1 MHHAQEFAIAEYLYS
16 QPLFPSARANNAS
29 RRAYCRCGNE
39 HNALF
44 LRDIP

>member
-1 MHHAQEFAIAEYLYS
+1 MHHAQQLAIAEYLHS
-16 QPLFPSARANNAS
+16 QPLFPNNAS
-29 RRAYCRCGNE
+29 RGADCPCGNE